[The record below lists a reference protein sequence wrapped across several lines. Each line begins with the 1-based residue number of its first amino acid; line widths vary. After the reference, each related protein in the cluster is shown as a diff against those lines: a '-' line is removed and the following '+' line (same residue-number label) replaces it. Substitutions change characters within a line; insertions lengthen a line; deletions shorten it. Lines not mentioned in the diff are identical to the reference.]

1 MATCFNAE
9 AKTFLR
15 CGNEL
20 FDFMKNI
27 VSCER
32 ENCLQSISVARCFCF
47 LKTRTFH
54 HVRTESYECF
64 CFECILKNLVYR
76 ILVERNDLICL

>member
-15 CGNEL
+15 RGNEL

-27 VSCER
+27 ISCER

-54 HVRTESYECF
+54 HIRTKSYECF
-64 CFECILKNLVYR
+64 CFECMQKNLGYR

>member
-20 FDFMKNI
+20 FDFMKSI

-32 ENCLQSISVARCFCF
+32 ENCLQLIS
-47 LKTRTFH
+47 RTFH